1 MVCTVLIVTGPPAAG
16 KTTLSRKLAKE
27 LNLPLIVK
35 DDIKDK
41 LFDVLGWKDRDW
53 SRKLGGASF
62 EILFQILESLL
73 QAQTSCIVETAFH
86 QVSAPTFLALKDRY
100 GFHPIQIVC
109 TASPDLLFQR
119 FKQRSESGERHPGHV
134 DGNATYDQFQTLLK
148 NSTYATLEIG
158 GTIIEIDTTNFDRID
173 YKGLYTSLHTALKN
187 S

>member
-1 MVCTVLIVTGPPAAG
+1 MACTVLIITGPPAAG
-16 KTTLSRKLAKE
+16 KTTLSRKLAQE

-53 SRKLGGASF
+53 SKQLGGASF

-86 QVSAPTFLALKDRY
+86 QVSAPTFLDLKDRY

-134 DGNATYDQFQTLLK
+134 DAQGTYDQYLESIK
-148 NSTYATLEIG
+148 KRTYDTLEIG
-158 GTIIEIDTTNFDRID
+158 GTVIEIDTTDFNRID
-173 YKGLYTSLHTALKN
+173 YKALYALLHTALKN